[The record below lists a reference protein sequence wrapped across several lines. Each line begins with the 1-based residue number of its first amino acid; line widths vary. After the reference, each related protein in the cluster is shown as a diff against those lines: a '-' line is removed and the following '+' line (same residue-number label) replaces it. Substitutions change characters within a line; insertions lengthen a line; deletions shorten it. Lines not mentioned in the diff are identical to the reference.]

1 MILGHFPLTVGKPL
15 CRLIAYLCPMKGY
28 YLKYYDR
35 FVLLVWVFIFGVFW
49 LQYIPAMNILE
60 AFLLSTCIVLSA
72 YPFTAYLSKTLLK
85 RAVEKKNMF
94 KFVMQFFTICLL
106 FSFFIPLFSII
117 FYQLE
122 QYKIFPNSHFFET
135 GQTLLYDYISAFLVS
150 LILNFGF
157 CGLRFFE
164 LNLKLQEELSE
175 SRLQILQAQIN
186 PHFMFNVL
194 NHIHVL
200 IRKEPELADNLL
212 LQYTDIL
219 RYQLYSGKKDLI
231 TIDKE
236 VDFLGKFIEIE
247 KVRWKNKLDISY
259 NWDIENGNTKLPP
272 LLLITFIENAFKH
285 VSRSNSER
293 GYIKIDLKQ
302 KDSIICLSVE
312 NSNSFFDTSNKED
325 SGIGLSN
332 IKRRLEILFPNNH
345 TLETNCNDVFY
356 FTRLTVKL

>member
-1 MILGHFPLTVGKPL
+1 MVGHFPLMVGISRYK
-15 CRLIAYLCPMKGY
+15 LIAYLCTMKRY
-28 YLKYYDR
+28 YLKYYDQ
-35 FVLLVWVFIFGVFW
+35 FVLLVWAFIFGVFW
-49 LQYIPAMNILE
+49 LQYMPAMNILE
-60 AFLLSTCIVLSA
+60 AFLLSACIVLSA
-72 YPFTAYLSKTLLK
+72 YPFTTYLSKFLLK
-85 RAVEKKNMF
+85 KAVEKKNMF
-94 KFVMQFFTICLL
+94 KFVIQFFIVCLL
-106 FSFFIPLFSII
+106 FSLFIPLFSII
-117 FYQLE
+117 FYHLE
-122 QYKIFPNSHFFET
+122 QYKMFPDSRFFET

-219 RYQLYSGKKDLI
+219 RYQLYSGKKDFI

-236 VDFLGKFIEIE
+236 VDFLKNFIEVE
-247 KVRWKNKLDISY
+247 KVRWKNKLDITC
-259 NWDIENGNTKLPP
+259 NWNIENGNTELPP
-272 LLLITFIENAFKH
+272 LLFITFIENAFKH

-293 GYIKIDLKQ
+293 GYIKIDLNQ
-302 KDSIICLSVE
+302 KNSIIHLSVE
-312 NSNSFFDTSNKED
+312 NSNDFFDISNKED
-325 SGIGLSN
+325 SGIGLAN

-345 TLETNCNDVFY
+345 ALETTCNNVFY
-356 FTRLTVKL
+356 STILTIKL